1 MRWFQRG
8 AAYAAGKGVFLGFEN
23 HSDQTQISG
32 NPELCAEL
40 CRRVGSA
47 HFGVLYD
54 PCNLMSFGTD
64 YQQAL
69 RVFGPHVTHVHL
81 KDGFSVGGA
90 ASGGWERCALGQGS
104 IDFVWVLHELA
115 ALGCAAAPHDDGRV
129 TL

>member
-90 ASGGWERCALGQGS
+90 ASGGWERCGTRSAVVPVDMSQRR
-104 IDFVWVLHELA
+104 DAPPYFV
-115 ALGCAAAPHDDGRV
+115 DGI
-129 TL
+129 LYDI